1 MGFSHCWRDLFPGG
15 GDPRYGR
22 LVWGLV
28 GLSTEFLDD
37 GDLERLTGYKR
48 AADQARWLDDNGFPF
63 ILNAKG
69 KPVVRRGTEKHL
81 PEPELG
87 PIP

>member
-1 MGFSHCWRDLFPGG
+1 M
-15 GDPRYGR
+15 
-22 LVWGLV
+22 
-28 GLSTEFLDD
+28 STEFLDD

-48 AADQARWLDDNGFPF
+48 AADQIRWLEDNGYPF
-63 ILNAKG
+63 IRNAKG
-69 KPVVRRGTEKHL
+69 RPVMRRGTEKTL